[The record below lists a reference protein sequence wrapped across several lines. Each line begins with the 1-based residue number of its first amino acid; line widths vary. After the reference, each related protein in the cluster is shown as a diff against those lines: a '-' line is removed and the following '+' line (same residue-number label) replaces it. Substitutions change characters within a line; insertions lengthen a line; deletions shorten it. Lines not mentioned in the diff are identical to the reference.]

1 MLLVAQIVTRIM
13 HVLFLSSLIFL
24 TRDHTLVE
32 ASTQSTD
39 SKKQVIVVSLPG
51 ESDVQYLDNLQF
63 IADFVIEMDGK
74 TKGRDYL
81 FIVHDESGLKYLKNH
96 KFTNA
101 RLIQVKQS
109 LDMWMRDFPPT
120 MPKQQVKFKYRPQ
133 YISTEQAKFD
143 EGNFE
148 KFASVVGL
156 PQLRRSDLV
165 LEGGNIVDNGVD
177 IAITT
182 ARTYDDNPTMSHQEF
197 VNKLET
203 AIQRKVAVL
212 PDPEDTTGHA
222 DGVVTFVENNTL
234 LISLFDDADGPSFYD
249 AMETAVLDVFPNLTV
264 VPLPCYAK
272 KGKTQGFV
280 SAEGSYANS
289 LVTNNAVYLPFFA
302 NQTSNDIA
310 FAAFKNNTNKDIIPV
325 YNAGK
330 VPVLGGS
337 LRCMTWQIDQEHP
350 VAKALFAYVD
360 RSPSSGS
367 SVKVVVT
374 VFFLQVS
381 LA

>member
-1 MLLVAQIVTRIM
+1 MPLLFR
-13 HVLFLSSLIFL
+13 
-24 TRDHTLVE
+24 
-32 ASTQSTD
+32 STD

-74 TKGRDYL
+74 TKGRDHL
-81 FIVHDESGLKYLKNH
+81 FIVHDESGLKYLNNH

-156 PQLRRSDLV
+156 PQLRGSDLV
-165 LEGGNIVDNGVD
+165 LEGGNIVDNGFD

-182 ARTYDDNPTMSHQEF
+182 DRTYDDNPTMSHQEF

-203 AIQRKVAVL
+203 AIHRKVAVL

-302 NQTSNDIA
+302 NQTSNDRA

-325 YNAGK
+325 YNASK

-350 VAKALFAYVD
+350 VAKALFSYVE

-367 SVKVVVT
+367 SVNVVVT
-374 VFFLQVS
+374 VFFLQVAFA
-381 LA
+381 LAFRH